1 MECWRVICFSAAIAA
16 ASPALAQTV
25 VRPLSTDRP
34 DRTESPYTVPHGWF
48 QIESD
53 VASWGRIDGVD
64 ERLTSTS
71 FLTLNMKYGVTQ
83 RIDLQMVFSPWVR
96 VEEEVAGSVTSSR
109 TDTGPLGLRAKFNIV
124 GNDVAGPAFALL
136 PYVFVPTHG
145 DNVFDDVT
153 FGIVTPVSIPVGE
166 NAAFSAMAGVSRID
180 NEDTWV
186 LASVS
191 IGSVLFGALSGF
203 IELYTSRNSFET
215 DAIDDA
221 TIDAGITYALGE
233 NWQLDTGVYRG
244 LVDET
249 EDWRVFLGASGRFL
263 P

>member
-53 VASWGRIDGVD
+53 LASWGRIDGVD
-64 ERLTSTS
+64 ERVTSTS
-71 FLTLNMKYGVTQ
+71 LLALNMKYGLTR
-83 RIDLQMVFSPWVR
+83 RIDLQVLFSPWVR
-96 VEEEVAGSVTSSR
+96 IEDEVAGSTISDE
-109 TDTGPLGLRAKFNIV
+109 TDTGQFGLRAKFNIV
-124 GNDVAGPAFALL
+124 GNDVPGPALALL

-145 DNVFDDVT
+145 DALFDGVT
-153 FGIVTPVSIPVGE
+153 YGIVTPLSIPVGDS
-166 NAAFSAMAGVSRID
+166 AALSAMAGISRID
-180 NEDTWV
+180 NDDTWIT
-186 LASVS
+186 ASVS
-191 IGSVLFGALSGF
+191 LGSALVGDLSGF
-203 IELYTSRNSFET
+203 IELYTSRNSFAT

-221 TIDAGITYALGE
+221 TIDAGLTYLLGE

-249 EDWRVFLGASGRFL
+249 EDWRVFFGTSGRLL

>member
-1 MECWRVICFSAAIAA
+1 MERWRVICFCAVLATAP
-16 ASPALAQTV
+16 PALAQTV

-53 VASWGRIDGVD
+53 IASRGRINGVD
-64 ERLTSTS
+64 ERVTSTS
-71 FLTLNMKYGVTQ
+71 LLTLNMKYGVT
-83 RIDLQMVFSPWVR
+83 RRMDLQMVFSPWVR
-96 VEEEVAGSVTSSR
+96 IEEEVAGSVTSSR

-145 DNVFDDVT
+145 DAVFDDVT

-166 NAAFSAMAGVSRID
+166 NGALSAMAGVSRID

-191 IGSVLFGALSGF
+191 LGSALFGGCAGF
-203 IELYTSRNSFET
+203 IELYSSRNSFDT
-215 DAIDDA
+215 TAIDDA
-221 TIDAGITYALGE
+221 TIDAGLTYALGE

-249 EDWRVFLGASGRFL
+249 EDWRVFFGASGRFL